1 MTNKNYRLK
10 TTNHNGEPTGNEKI
24 GGTIKAGNDKIAK
37 TLFGANQKIE
47 KGVVGTYKK
56 IESAFVDKFLEE
68 VPDES
73 SQAKTAKDEATVKP
87 MNKPIDES

>member
-1 MTNKNYRLK
+1 MTDKNYRLK
-10 TTNHNGEPTGNEKI
+10 TTNHNGEPTVNEKI

-37 TLFGANQKIE
+37 TLFGANKKIE

-68 VPDES
+68 VPDEA
-73 SQAKTAKDEATVKP
+73 SQAKPVQAKTTKP
-87 MNKPIDES
+87 VDKPTEQL